1 MIQEVLPNIPRHYTA
16 LAEWLTCVVF
26 IFPLAAKRE
35 RWQFLVLLMG
45 VGQYAL
51 QMMVGSWPLP
61 LWIPGMVVNVCWM
74 FLTIVVSSKIS
85 LKNASYLCAKAFI
98 VAEFTASFT
107 WQMYCQLILNRV
119 AKGAFISIWF
129 PVLLYAIILTT
140 VFLVEKRVERTDV
153 NLTIQ
158 NKNVFIAMLT
168 AVIIFSISNIG
179 FIISR
184 TEYSFGDPLSVFL
197 IRSLINFCGICIL
210 YMQENQQ
217 YEHHLQNELKAVNNI
232 FQNHYEQYVAYKESA
247 SLIERKVH
255 DLKHQIETIRSE
267 ENIEKKEA
275 YLEEMTKAIN
285 TFSSDIHTGNG
296 ILDTILSR
304 KNSYCLEQ
312 DIRFTCIVE
321 GKLLSFLDT
330 MDICSLFG
338 NALDNAIEAVLRNAE
353 LEQRLVNLR
362 VSKRGDFV
370 IILVENYVPDL
381 DELSE
386 GLPETTKTNKDY
398 HGYGLKSID
407 YIAGKYEG
415 NMNISVKNNWFL
427 LKVLLPLP
435 ATLN

>member
-197 IRSLINFCGICIL
+197 IRSLINFCGIYIL

-386 GLPETTKTNKDY
+386 GLPETTKKNKDY

-415 NMNISVKNNWFL
+415 NMNVSVKNNWFL

>member
-304 KNSYCLEQ
+304 K
-312 DIRFTCIVE
+312 IV
-321 GKLLSFLDT
+321 
-330 MDICSLFG
+330 I
-338 NALDNAIEAVLRNAE
+338 V
-353 LEQRLVNLR
+353 
-362 VSKRGDFV
+362 
-370 IILVENYVPDL
+370 
-381 DELSE
+381 
-386 GLPETTKTNKDY
+386 
-398 HGYGLKSID
+398 
-407 YIAGKYEG
+407 
-415 NMNISVKNNWFL
+415 
-427 LKVLLPLP
+427 
-435 ATLN
+435 